1 MSDGLEGVPFTFTS
15 VTRRNV
21 LGLAGLAT
29 AGFALSA
36 CGGTSAVTGN
46 PSPTATAGGG
56 GVAGETVLGSTMS
69 IPVGGGTVYAQA
81 NVVVTQP
88 KSGEFVGF
96 SATCPHLGCQVALV
110 QAGQIICPCHS
121 STFAVA
127 TGAVTGGPA
136 PTGLT
141 PVKVAVQGTDVV
153 LKG

>member
-1 MSDGLEGVPFTFTS
+1 MSDGFEGAPFRFTS

-29 AGFALSA
+29 AGLALSA
-36 CGGTSAVTGN
+36 CGGSSSAAGTPTS
-46 PSPTATAGGG
+46 TASAGGG
-56 GVAGETVLGSTMS
+56 AAGETILGSTMS

-96 SATCPHLGCQVALV
+96 SATCPHMGCQVALV

-153 LKG
+153 LKS